1 MKSFAITLSHVKILS
16 SMKKREVLN
25 VRMQSRKIS
34 ILILGIIALCSGCQ
48 KSDLDQKQLRDFK
61 QVNLV
66 ANKSDYHPATIDP
79 TLINGFGM
87 AWSPNGTAWVNS
99 VGGHVSA
106 LYTADGAIARKPV
119 NIPSPTD
126 TIGGFP
132 TGIVFS
138 GGKGFNLSNGPSLFL
153 FTGFDGVLSGWNSG
167 SGDNAKRL
175 RNPAGA
181 SYTGLA
187 IAASGNK
194 NFIYGANFG
203 ASKIDVWDTAFSS
216 VTTMPFIDPSLP
228 AGYSPYNI
236 QAVGE
241 VLFVIYAK
249 LGADGH
255 GVEGPGNGYVSVFK
269 TDGSF
274 VKRFASEGALN
285 IPWGVTA
292 APQSFLENHDMIEG
306 DKNATEKTVNDN
318 NNERNNKSGPV
329 ILVGNFGDGRINVYS
344 PEGKF
349 LGQLQS
355 RKQPIEIDGLWALS
369 FAPSTASNIDP
380 SRLYFT
386 AGPKQETD
394 GIFGY
399 LIKE

>member
-1 MKSFAITLSHVKILS
+1 MKAFSITISNLKILS
-16 SMKKREVLN
+16 SMKKKALLN
-25 VRMQSRKIS
+25 VRAQSRKVS
-34 ILILGIIALCSGCQ
+34 ILVMSIIALCSGCR
-48 KSDLDQKQLRDFK
+48 KSDVDRKQLLDFK

-66 ANKSDYHPATIDP
+66 ANKSDYHPVTVDP
-79 TLINGFGM
+79 LLLNGFGM

-106 LYTADGAIARKPV
+106 LYTAEGAIARKPV

-126 TIGGFP
+126 IIGGFP

-153 FTGFDGVLSGWNSG
+153 FTGFDGVLSGWNG
-167 SGDNAKRL
+167 ASGDNAQRL

-187 IAASGNK
+187 IATSGNK

-203 ASKIDVWDTAFSS
+203 ASKIDVWDTAFSR
-216 VTTMPFIDPSLP
+216 VTTMSFVDPSLP

-241 VLFVIYAK
+241 FLFVIYGK
-249 LGADGH
+249 LGANGL
-255 GVEGPGNGYVSVFK
+255 GVAGPGNGYVSVFN

-274 VKRFASEGALN
+274 VKRFASEGSLN
-285 IPWGVTA
+285 LPWGVTA
-292 APQSFLENHDMIEG
+292 APASFLESQDMSEEG
-306 DKNATEKTVNDN
+306 KYGSEKTVDDNKNEKND
-318 NNERNNKSGPV
+318 KSGPV
-329 ILVGNFGDGRINVYS
+329 ILVGNFGDGRINVYT
-344 PEGKF
+344 PDGKF

-355 RKQPIEIDGLWALS
+355 RNHPIEIDGLWALS
-369 FAPSTASNIDP
+369 FAPSTANVDP

-386 AGPKQETD
+386 AGPKQESD
-394 GIFGY
+394 GLFGY

>member
-1 MKSFAITLSHVKILS
+1 MKSFAITLSHLKILS
-16 SMKKREVLN
+16 SMKKRELPN
-25 VRMQSRKIS
+25 VSMHPRKIS
-34 ILILGIIALCSGCQ
+34 LLILSIVALCSGCR
-48 KSDLDQKQLRDFK
+48 KSDVDQKQLRDFK

-66 ANKSDYHPATIDP
+66 ANKADYHPVTIDP
-79 TLINGFGM
+79 MLINGFGL
-87 AWSPNGTAWVNS
+87 AWSPNGIAWVNS

-106 LYTADGAIARKPV
+106 LYTADGGIARTPV

-138 GGKGFNLSNGPSLFL
+138 GGKGFDLSNGPSLFL
-153 FTGFDGVLSGWNSG
+153 FTGFDGVLSGWNSA
-167 SGDNAKRL
+167 SGDNAQRL

-187 IAASGNK
+187 IAGSGNK

-203 ASKIDVWDTAFSS
+203 ASKIDVWDTDFSP

-249 LGADGH
+249 LGADGF
-255 GVEGPGNGYVSVFK
+255 GVKGPGNGYVSVFK

-274 VKRFASEGALN
+274 VKRFASEGTLN
-285 IPWGVTA
+285 TPWGVTA
-292 APQSFLENHDMIEG
+292 APQSFLENNDVIEEG
-306 DKNATEKTVNDN
+306 KNAAEITVSDN
-318 NNERNNKSGPV
+318 SSERKRNSGPV

-344 PEGKF
+344 ASGKF

-369 FAPSTASNIDP
+369 FAPSTATNIDP

>member
-1 MKSFAITLSHVKILS
+1 
-16 SMKKREVLN
+16 MKKRELLK
-25 VRMQSRKIS
+25 MSMYSRKIS
-34 ILILGIIALCSGCQ
+34 IMILSIVALCSGCR
-48 KSDLDQKQLRDFK
+48 KSDVNQKQLRDFK

-66 ANKSDYHPATIDP
+66 ANKSDYHPVTIDP
-79 TLINGFGM
+79 QLINGFGM
-87 AWSPNGTAWVNS
+87 AWSPNGIAWVNS

-106 LYTADGAIARKPV
+106 LYTADGAISRKPV

-126 TIGGFP
+126 TIGGLP

-138 GGKGFNLSNGPSLFL
+138 GGEGFNLSNGPSLFL
-153 FTGFDGVLSGWNSG
+153 FTGFDGVLSGWNG
-167 SGDNAKRL
+167 ASGDHAKRL
-175 RNPAGA
+175 GNPDGA

-187 IAASGNK
+187 LAKNGNK

-203 ASKIDVWDTAFSS
+203 ASKIDVWDTDFSP

-249 LGADGH
+249 LGANGL
-255 GVEGPGNGYVSVFK
+255 GVKGAGNGYVSVFR

-274 VKRFASEGALN
+274 VKRFASEGTLN
-285 IPWGVTA
+285 TPWGVTA
-292 APQSFLENHDMIEG
+292 ASQSFLENNDMLQEG
-306 DKNATEKTVNDN
+306 KTSTEKTVSDDSND
-318 NNERNNKSGPV
+318 PV

-344 PEGKF
+344 AEGKF

-369 FAPSTASNIDP
+369 FAPPTATSIDP

-386 AGPKQETD
+386 AGPKEETD
-394 GIFGY
+394 GLFGY